1 MTAFR
6 GDISEYREFE
16 PGRWRREDKA
26 GDWIEEDG
34 ITTVSEGV
42 TFAEIY
48 ARRAEE
54 PKRTIPKSVI
64 VSRLIAANKIGAAKA
79 ALDASPAA
87 FARWFASDRPAI
99 NHDDPDALALL
110 KAIGADPGVILAP

>member
-1 MTAFR
+1 MAAFR
-6 GDISEYREFE
+6 GDLSEYREFE

-26 GDWIEEDG
+26 GNWIEEDG
-34 ITTVSEGV
+34 ITTLAEGV

-48 ARRAEE
+48 DRRAEV
-54 PKRTIPKSVI
+54 PKRTVLKSVI
-64 VSRLIAANKIGAAKA
+64 VSRLIAADKIADAKA
-79 ALDASPAA
+79 VLDRNPSA

-110 KAIGADPGVILAP
+110 RAIGADADVILAP

>member
-1 MTAFR
+1 MR
-6 GDISEYREFE
+6 GAIDEWVEFE

-26 GDWIEEDG
+26 GNWIEEDG

-64 VSRLIAANKIGAAKA
+64 VSRLIATNKIGAAKA

-110 KAIGADPGVILAP
+110 KAIGADPDVILAP